1 MFDLPVIGTVTQ
13 ATESALCYR
22 MTGHENLCRQR
33 STSLIIRF
41 RCPVFCVDCEAS
53 ATESPRTRQ
62 AATSNSEAMNRAW
75 ALMSRPPMFRTCP
88 FLIIAI
94 AS

>member
-1 MFDLPVIGTVTQ
+1 MLKPIV
-13 ATESALCYR
+13 ALAWNTMAIR
-22 MTGHENLCRQR
+22 SDRFVDDFSGHLDDPKDHPGGAEG
-33 STSLIIRF
+33 SVAI
-41 RCPVFCVDCEAS
+41 FCVDCEAS
-53 ATESPRTRQ
+53 ATERLRTRQ

>member
-1 MFDLPVIGTVTQ
+1 MSAPNLRATVSRKILLAPVGASTDV
-13 ATESALCYR
+13 AT
-22 MTGHENLCRQR
+22 
-33 STSLIIRF
+33 
-41 RCPVFCVDCEAS
+41 FCLGCGAS
-53 ATESPRTRQ
+53 AAERRRTRQ

-75 ALMSRPPMFRTCP
+75 SWMSRLAIVRTCL